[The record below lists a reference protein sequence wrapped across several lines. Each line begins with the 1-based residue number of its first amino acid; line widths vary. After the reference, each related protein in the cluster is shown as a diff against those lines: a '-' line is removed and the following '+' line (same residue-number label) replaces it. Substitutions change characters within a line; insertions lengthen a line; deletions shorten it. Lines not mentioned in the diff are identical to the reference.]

1 MAYDTRDREG
11 REARSDEYDEYR
23 SPRRHCA
30 RPKVPKTRLARPV
43 GPYQQVGI
51 LTLGANG
58 AGAQTA
64 PLAPVPLY
72 GRPTHRGSDRWNYY
86 AVSNQH
92 VPQKLPVF
100 TKDRDCAR
108 LMGCPEA
115 SDGDTLDVRGYGK
128 ATVTMYTLD
137 DADRYMAAT

>member
-1 MAYDTRDREG
+1 M
-11 REARSDEYDEYR
+11 
-23 SPRRHCA
+23 
-30 RPKVPKTRLARPV
+30 
-43 GPYQQVGI
+43 
-51 LTLGANG
+51 
-58 AGAQTA
+58 
-64 PLAPVPLY
+64 APVPLY

-108 LMGCPEA
+108 MMGCPEA